1 MFVYNL
7 PILPFIY
14 NFKIDFLLVKLKGFW
29 QKKSSL
35 PHCVRN
41 KNNTLENSQARQAL
55 SDGELQIVWLG
66 NVLLRVLVRQ
76 WKAQSPQAEFPRIWE
91 DFHSYLCHPYINS
104 VWNLLKITSKM
115 EVFALTLKSET
126 VELVLYNARSIS
138 YNLEAFEVLSYLI
151 QIAGFFLGFAGVLA
165 SSGGFGTL
173 IAMVANA
180 LAYDIR
186 RQVGK

>member
-1 MFVYNL
+1 
-7 PILPFIY
+7 
-14 NFKIDFLLVKLKGFW
+14 
-29 QKKSSL
+29 
-35 PHCVRN
+35 
-41 KNNTLENSQARQAL
+41 
-55 SDGELQIVWLG
+55 
-66 NVLLRVLVRQ
+66 
-76 WKAQSPQAEFPRIWE
+76 
-91 DFHSYLCHPYINS
+91 
-104 VWNLLKITSKM
+104 M

-151 QIAGFFLGFAGVLA
+151 QMAGFFIGFAGVLA

-180 LAYDIR
+180 MAYDIR